1 MAKNPAYVETA
12 ALCDKIIRDVGAG
25 IFSPVYLLMG
35 EEPYYPDK
43 ACEAIIDAALA
54 PEERDF
60 NQTIFYGLDT
70 DAGSVASEARCYP
83 MMAERRLVVLK
94 EAQNMKSLEDLAT
107 YCEEPLDSTVLVILM
122 RGAKADKRKALY
134 KTVSKIGTVLES
146 QPLRDYEIN
155 RWIIDFYSSRGLS
168 IDPDA
173 AALLGESAG
182 TDLGKIALETDK
194 MLKNLPEGTNRVT
207 ADDVEK
213 NVGISR
219 QFNIFELNKALS
231 ARDSSKALYIAARL
245 GEEAKFALPM
255 ATAALF
261 GHFYRILTLEVR
273 MAKAPVS
280 SQEKAAILG
289 VPVFFVREYDQAVA
303 NYPLPRLMRVLA
315 AIEEYD
321 YKGKGGAGQDT
332 EPRELLL
339 ELTSKIL
346 NV

>member
-1 MAKNPAYVETA
+1 MAKNPAYVDTA
-12 ALCDKIIRDVGAG
+12 AICDKIIREARAG

-43 ACEAIIDAALA
+43 ACEAIIDAVLA

-60 NQTIFYGLDT
+60 NQTIYYGLDT
-70 DAGSVASEARCYP
+70 DAGTVASEARCYP

-94 EAQNMKSLEDLAT
+94 EAQSMKSLEDLAT

-134 KTVSKIGTVLES
+134 RAVSKVGTVLES
-146 QPLRDYEIN
+146 QPLREYEIS
-155 RWIIDFYSSRGLS
+155 RWITDYYASRGLA
-168 IDPDA
+168 IEPDA

-194 MLKNLPEGTNRVT
+194 MLKNLPEGSKRIT
-207 ADDVEK
+207 AEDIEN

-219 QFNIFELNKALS
+219 QFNIFELTKALS
-231 ARDSSKALYIAARL
+231 ARNSASALYIAARL

-261 GHFYRILTLEVR
+261 GHFYRILNLEAR
-273 MAKAPVS
+273 MEKAPLS
-280 SQEKAAILG
+280 QQEKASILG
-289 VPVFFVREYDQAVA
+289 VNPFFLREYDQAVA
-303 NYPLPRLMRVLA
+303 NYPMPRLMRVLA
-315 AIEEYD
+315 AIEEFD

-332 EPRELLL
+332 EDRELLL